1 MDPLFRANKK
11 CENYEIHKDGYGCAH
26 SSLGFDAKAKGNV
39 QACIKSNIKKGH
51 RYVEITSDYK
61 CYGGHC
67 TELEKRNGSTIFDV
81 TGCMGK
87 RKLNK
92 P

>member
-1 MDPLFRANKK
+1 MIREKGKEKRCRDDTLGRDEKA
-11 CENYEIHKDGYGCAH
+11 DG
-26 SSLGFDAKAKGNV
+26 NI
-39 QACIKSNIKKGH
+39 QACIKSNIMKGH

-67 TELEKRNGSTIFDV
+67 KELEKRNGSTIFDV

-92 P
+92 H